1 MKTLSFIAIFLWFSL
16 MSFAQQGSLEISIE
30 KTNSLEG
37 KIYVGIFTENNFLMQ
52 PILSS
57 EAELDKNI
65 ARATFENLEYGTY
78 AISAYQDVNGN
89 DKLDMDEYGRPTE
102 PWVISGS
109 SSSMMPVWI
118 ESKFDF
124 KTGRQTIKLKI

>member
-1 MKTLSFIAIFLWFSL
+1 MKTLSIISIHLWFTI
-16 MSFAQQGSLEISIE
+16 MAFAQQGSLEISIE

-37 KIYVGIFTENNFLMQ
+37 KIYVGIFTEENFLMQ
-52 PILSS
+52 PVISS
-57 EAELDKNI
+57 ETEMKDNYAVAL
-65 ARATFENLEYGTY
+65 FENLEYDTY

-102 PWVISGS
+102 PWVISGA
-109 SSSMMPVWI
+109 SSSMMPIWA

-124 KTGRQTIKLKI
+124 KTEKQTIKLKI

>member
-1 MKTLSFIAIFLWFSL
+1 MRTLSLTAIYLWFTL
-16 MSFAQQGSLEISIE
+16 MSFAQQGYLEISIE

-37 KIYVGIFTENNFLMQ
+37 KIYIGIFTEDNFLMQ
-52 PILSS
+52 PVISS
-57 EAELDKNI
+57 ETEIIDNKAVAI
-65 ARATFENLEYGTY
+65 IENLEYDTY

-102 PWVISGS
+102 PWVISGP

-124 KTGRQTIKLKI
+124 KTKKETIKLKI